1 MGRAD
6 LESKVLEIRDRW
18 LNFVK
23 DPNYRMQAESLG
35 NITNLL
41 ELIYVEP
48 GQFVLEFLQNAEDA
62 LLEAGRTGYFKVE
75 LYGDKVIISNNG
87 KPFDEKDL
95 ESLCAIASKKKPA
108 LGYKGFIGIGWKS
121 VYKAS
126 NHVEVCS
133 AGICFEFNEEFW
145 KKPEAQE
152 ILKKYDLKP
161 DEVLWQVTPILIQPT
176 AALPKDETRFT
187 IYLKNPSLSSE
198 IAKVLDELKPPIFL
212 FLDHVSSIT
221 IIDHVNNERKSISWS
236 VEKEEM
242 FNDVKVR
249 VVTVHVSEEGGTPT
263 WNKFL
268 VFKKEFEVPEDVK
281 KDPVSINAKRGDV
294 VKREVAIAFE
304 LDPVTG
310 DLRPIEETRFWL
322 MYSFLPLTEVRTGL
336 KFLIQAD
343 FIVHPGRRYINVS
356 AKWNRWMMQC
366 LAELLK
372 SVIDYVRNEF
382 KKSYLTAFDYR
393 PVGDEVW
400 DNLIEPYIVNTIE
413 EVLKDP
419 TVLCYKGHEVKL
431 TQVVKASEEV
441 YELIKYDKHEL
452 FNEEDLKY
460 IYGVEKH
467 ILDQGLKLREV
478 DENRV
483 PKLTLVDLLNENLL
497 KALMSRDLDKVIKFL
512 SKVYELAR
520 GKGIRIPPEKRF
532 IVTSSGELKLASSVY
547 IPKMPERV
555 IEISSKFPEVDKYLK
570 SLDFVN
576 EEMTKLVGEEALKSL
591 GVKEVSLNEIVGII
605 LNQIGT
611 GNPPPNKERL
621 LITTLLVKQAGMVAD
636 KPIWVLTKDGDIEK
650 SYNVWNPELF
660 TGFEDVAKLLGVK
673 LLDIDAYTKY
683 DGDVEGWRG
692 FFGKVVLG
700 YGQLYECYSSS
711 QMEWLTPQFTPQNR
725 TMRCE
730 LHKYVQDLI
739 NKVKEALEKSASI
752 DNIDNNIKLVR
763 LLHRLWQHSTSA
775 QWGKVRVK
783 LVTDEDSFAY
793 SDQLLLHDIYGA
805 KEQWSKWKAEKF
817 NIGPFVSPK
826 YLLEKSEEAPS
837 WKEFFVNVLG
847 VKEIADIE
855 EVEEFAEWFTKRMLE
870 KKGYRISGKG
880 SGCDFNIIDVSGE
893 TTCVEVKGR
902 KVPINTLFIEL
913 TENETK
919 TALNMGDKYWLA
931 VVESIPNNPRLWIL
945 KNPARVLPE
954 IKEIK
959 INGEKIKEHSEL
971 WIEEQK
977 PISSS

>member
-1 MGRAD
+1 MARAD
-6 LESKVLEIRDRW
+6 LESKVLEIQDRW
-18 LNFVK
+18 LKFVK
-23 DPNYRMQAESLG
+23 DPYYRMQAESLG
-35 NITNLL
+35 NTTNLL
-41 ELIYVEP
+41 KLLHVEP

-87 KPFDEKDL
+87 KPLDEKDL
-95 ESLCAIASKKKPA
+95 ESLSAIASWKRPA

-121 VYKAS
+121 VYEVS

-161 DEVLWQVTPILIQPT
+161 DEVLWIWQLTPILIEPT
-176 AALPKDETRFT
+176 EALPKDETRFT
-187 IYLKNPSLSSE
+187 IYLKDPTLSRE

-221 IIDHVNNERKSISWS
+221 IIDHVNNKSKSMSWS

-242 FNDVKVR
+242 FNNVKVR

-294 VKREVAIAFE
+294 TKREVAIAFE

-356 AKWNRWMMQC
+356 AKWNLWIMQS

-372 SVIDYVRNEF
+372 NVIDYVRKGF

-400 DNLIEPYIVNTIE
+400 NKLIEPYIVNTIK

-441 YELIKYDKHEL
+441 YELIKHGL
-452 FNEEDLKY
+452 FDEEDLTY
-460 IYGVEKH
+460 IYSVEKH
-467 ILDQGLKLREV
+467 ILDPELKLRRV
-478 DENRV
+478 DENTV
-483 PKLTLVDLLNENLL
+483 SKLTLVDLLNENLL
-497 KALMSRDLDKVIKFL
+497 RGLMSKDLDKVIKFL

-520 GKGIRIPPEKRF
+520 GKDIPPEKRF
-532 IVTSSGELKLASSVY
+532 IVTSSGGLKLASSAY
-547 IPKMPERV
+547 IPNMPERV

-570 SLDFVN
+570 SLDFVH
-576 EEMTKLVGEEALKSL
+576 EEMTKLVGEEVLKSL
-591 GVKEVSLNEIVGII
+591 GVKEVSLDEIVGII

-621 LITTLLVKQAGMVAD
+621 LVTTLLVKQAGIVAD

-650 SYNVWNPELF
+650 SDNVWNPELF

-683 DGDVEGWRG
+683 DGDVKGWRE
-692 FFGKVVLG
+692 FFGKIVLG
-700 YGQLYECYSSS
+700 Y
-711 QMEWLTPQFTPQNR
+711 
-725 TMRCE
+725 E

-739 NKVKEALEKSASI
+739 NKVKEALEKNDS
-752 DNIDNNIKLVR
+752 IDNNIKLVQ
-763 LLHRLWQHSTSA
+763 LLYRLWQNSTSA

-793 SDQLLLHDIYGA
+793 SDQLLLHDIYDG
-805 KEQWSKWKAEKF
+805 KEQWSKWKAYRF
-817 NIGPFVSPK
+817 TIGPFVSPK
-826 YLLEKSEEAPS
+826 YLEKREEASS

-855 EVEEFAEWFTKRMLE
+855 EVEEFAKWFTKRKLE
-870 KKGYRISGKG
+870 EKGYRIIGKG
-880 SGCDFNIIDVSGE
+880 SGCDFNIYVSE
-893 TTCVEVKGR
+893 KEMACVEVKGR
-902 KVPINTLFIEL
+902 KMSIDYLFIEL

-919 TALNMGDKYWLA
+919 TALEMKDNYWLA

-959 INGEKIKEHSEL
+959 IYGENIKKHGEL
-971 WIEEQK
+971 WTEEQK

>member
-1 MGRAD
+1 MARAD
-6 LESKVLEIRDRW
+6 LESKVLEIQDRW
-18 LNFVK
+18 LKFVK
-23 DPNYRMQAESLG
+23 DPYYRMQAESLG

-95 ESLCAIASKKKPA
+95 ESLCAIASRKKPA

-121 VYKAS
+121 VYKVS

-161 DEVLWQVTPILIQPT
+161 DEVLWQATPILIEPT
-176 AALPKDETRFT
+176 EALPKDETRFT
-187 IYLKNPSLSSE
+187 IYLKDPSLSSE

-221 IIDHVNNERKSISWS
+221 IIDHVNNKHKSISWS

-268 VFKKEFEVPEDVK
+268 VFKKEFEVPEYVR
-281 KDPVSINAKRGDV
+281 KDPVSIKAKRGDV

-372 SVIDYVRNEF
+372 NVIDYVRKGF

-393 PVGDEVW
+393 GVGDDVW
-400 DNLIEPYIVNTIE
+400 NNLIEPYIVKTIK
-413 EVLKDP
+413 EVLEDP
-419 TVLCYKGHEVKL
+419 TVLCYKGHEVRL
-431 TQVVKASEEV
+431 SQVVKASEEV
-441 YELIKYDKHEL
+441 YELIKYGL
-452 FNEEDLKY
+452 FDEEYLKY

-467 ILDQGLKLREV
+467 ILDRGLKLREV
-478 DENRV
+478 DEYMV
-483 PKLTLVDLLNENLL
+483 SKLTLVDLLNENLL
-497 KALMSRDLDKVIKFL
+497 RALISKGLDKVIIFL
-512 SKVYELAR
+512 SKVYGLAR
-520 GKGIRIPPEKRF
+520 EKGIYIPPEKRF
-532 IVTSSGELKLASSVY
+532 IVTSSGGLKLASNVY

-555 IEISSKFPEVDKYLK
+555 IEISGKFPEVDTYLK
-570 SLDFVN
+570 SLDFIH
-576 EEMTKLVGEEALKSL
+576 EEMTKLIGEEVLRWL
-591 GVKEVSLNEIVGII
+591 GVKEVSLKEIAEKII
-605 LNQIGT
+605 LNQIVT
-611 GNPPPNKERL
+611 RNPPPDKERL
-621 LITTLLVKQAGMVAD
+621 LATTLLVKQAGIVVTE
-636 KPIWVLTKDGDIEK
+636 PIWVLTKDGGIEK
-650 SYNVWNPELF
+650 SDNVWNPELF

-683 DGDVEGWRG
+683 DGDIEGWRE
-692 FFGKVVLG
+692 FFGKVALG
-700 YGQLYECYSSS
+700 YGPLYECFYYYS
-711 QMEWLTPQFTPQNR
+711 P
-725 TMRCE
+725 RCE
-730 LHKYVQDLI
+730 LRKYVQDLI
-739 NKVKEALEKSASI
+739 NKVKEALEGSVS
-752 DNIDNNIKLVR
+752 IDNNIKFVG
-763 LLHRLWQHSTSA
+763 LLHRLWRRSSSA

-805 KEQWSKWKAEKF
+805 TEQWFKWKDKGF
-817 NIGPFVSPK
+817 TIGPFVSRR
-826 YLLEKSEEAPS
+826 YLDLEKPEEAPS

-847 VKEIADIE
+847 VKESASSEEIE
-855 EVEEFAEWFTKRMLE
+855 RFAEWFTEIRLSG
-870 KKGYRISGKG
+870 KGYRIIGKG
-880 SGCDFNIIDVSGE
+880 DGCDFKVNVSGE
-893 TTCVEVKGR
+893 VICVEVKGR
-902 KVPINTLFIEL
+902 RKSIEELDVEL
-913 TENETK
+913 TENEVK
-919 TALNMGDKYWLA
+919 TALELRSKYWLA
-931 VVESIPNNPRLWIL
+931 IVESIPNSPRLWIL
-945 KNPARVLPE
+945 KDPTGLLAE
-954 IKEIK
+954 IKLKIYGENIK
-959 INGEKIKEHSEL
+959 KHGEL

>member
-1 MGRAD
+1 MARAD

-176 AALPKDETRFT
+176 EALPKDETRFT
-187 IYLKNPSLSSE
+187 IYLKDPSLSRE
-198 IAKVLDELKPPIFL
+198 IANVLDELKPPIFL

-221 IIDHVNNERKSISWS
+221 IIDHVNNKRKSISWS

-281 KDPVSINAKRGDV
+281 KDPVSIKAKRGDV
-294 VKREVAIAFE
+294 VKREAAIAFE

-322 MYSFLPLTEVRTGL
+322 MYSFLPLAEVRTGL

-356 AKWNRWMMQC
+356 AKWNHWMMQS

-372 SVIDYVRNEF
+372 SIIDYVRKGF

-400 DNLIEPYIVNTIE
+400 NNLIKPYIVE

-441 YELIKYDKHEL
+441 YEVIKYKL
-452 FNEEDLKY
+452 FDEEDLKH

-467 ILDQGLKLREV
+467 ILDPELKLREV
-478 DENRV
+478 DKNMV
-483 PKLTLVDLLNENLL
+483 SKLTLVDLLNENLL
-497 KALMSRDLDKVIKFL
+497 RALMSKGLDKVIIFL
-512 SKVYELAR
+512 SKVYGLAR
-520 GKGIRIPPEKRF
+520 EKNIDIPLEKRF
-532 IVTSSGELKLASSVY
+532 IVTSSGGLKLASNAY
-547 IPKMPERV
+547 IPKMLERV
-555 IEISSKFPEVDKYLK
+555 IEISGKFPEVDTYLK
-570 SLDFVN
+570 SLDFVH

-591 GVKEVSLNEIVGII
+591 GVKEFSLKEIAEKTI
-605 LNQIGT
+605 LKQIVT
-611 GNPPPNKERL
+611 KNSPPDKERL
-621 LITTLLVKQAGMVAD
+621 LATTLLVKQAGIVVTE
-636 KPIWVLTKDGDIEK
+636 PIWVLTKDGDIEK
-650 SYNVWNPELF
+650 SDNVWNPELF

-700 YGQLYECYSSS
+700 YGQLCYSS
-711 QMEWLTPQFTPQNR
+711 P
-725 TMRCE
+725 CK

-739 NKVKEALEKSASI
+739 NKVKEALEKSTS
-752 DNIDNNIKLVR
+752 IDNNIKLVR
-763 LLHRLWQHSTSA
+763 LLHRLWQQSSSA
-775 QWGKVRVK
+775 QWGKVMVK

-805 KEQWSKWKAEKF
+805 TERWFKWKDKGFA
-817 NIGPFVSPK
+817 IGPFVSPR
-826 YLLEKSEEAPS
+826 YLEKPEEAPS

-847 VKEIADIE
+847 VKKSASSEEIE
-855 EVEEFAEWFTKRMLE
+855 RFAEWFTEIRLSG
-870 KKGYRISGKG
+870 KGYRIVGKG
-880 SGCDFNIIDVSGE
+880 GVCDFKVDVSGE
-893 TTCVEVKGR
+893 VICVEVKGR
-902 KVPINTLFIEL
+902 SKSINELVVVL
-913 TENETK
+913 TENEVK
-919 TALNMGDKYWLA
+919 TALELRSRYWLA
-931 VVESIPNNPRLWIL
+931 IVESIPNNPRLWIL
-945 KNPARVLPE
+945 KDPTGLIAEVEIYGEN
-954 IKEIK
+954 IKEQ
-959 INGEKIKEHSEL
+959 GEL